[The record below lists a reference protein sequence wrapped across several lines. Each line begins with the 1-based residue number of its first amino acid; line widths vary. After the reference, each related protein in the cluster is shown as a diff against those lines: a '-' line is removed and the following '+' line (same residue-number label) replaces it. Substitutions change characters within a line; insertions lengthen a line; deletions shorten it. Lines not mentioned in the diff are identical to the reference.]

1 MNIVDRDAIIVDLAV
16 RDVVEAVDQVGNGG
30 LARAGGAHESQL
42 LAGLGEKADVVED
55 GFALLIGEVH
65 IIKAHVARQL
75 GIGEAPV
82 LLGNLPGPQI
92 GALTGFLEGAVL
104 VIGHVDQG
112 DGAVIL
118 LGGLIHQVKNPLSTG
133 QSHDHRVELL
143 RDLADWVGQTLGELE
158 EGCDDTQGNTAPQA
172 IEGQRSAHHGDDH
185 ILDVA
190 NVDEDGH
197 EDIGVLVGLISAF
210 KQGVIHTVKAL
221 LGLLLVAEN
230 LDHLLAVDHFFD
242 IAVQIA

>member
-1 MNIVDRDAIIVDLAV
+1 MDLAV

-30 LARAGGAHESQL
+30 LTRAGGAHESQL

-82 LLGNLPGPQI
+82 LLGDLPGPQI
-92 GALTGFLEGAVL
+92 GALTGSWRRRP

-118 LGGLIHQVKNPLSTG
+118 LGGSSI
-133 QSHDHRVELL
+133 
-143 RDLADWVGQTLGELE
+143 
-158 EGCDDTQGNTAPQA
+158 
-172 IEGQRSAHHGDDH
+172 RSK
-185 ILDVA
+185 IR
-190 NVDEDGH
+190 
-197 EDIGVLVGLISAF
+197 
-210 KQGVIHTVKAL
+210 
-221 LGLLLVAEN
+221 
-230 LDHLLAVDHFFD
+230 
-242 IAVQIA
+242 